1 MALTKDEA
9 LFDKGPNNK
18 PNGILEPSERQSMN
32 SLAEYL
38 NVDEVTKT
46 TNPKSGTSV
55 SSKVTK
61 LTTQTARALMETA
74 AEGADFV
81 GKFSNADVAQFIKE
95 FDAMQALQVE
105 KVVTSTAQ
113 KVTPG
118 GTTKGAV
125 DKTMESTAKIEYP
138 SFFKPAEFASDW
150 VWKKI
155 NFKDEKSLGA
165 KSLSALGQ
173 VRGLVK
179 SFNILGVSEN
189 DVRNAAKQIAMGSKT
204 IDSYRIELQKIAK
217 KEYPQFTERFDADPE
232 LTTYDIASPI
242 VKMLAKTWEVDEEE
256 VSLDNPL
263 VMSYMNYA
271 GADGKGQQPSRYDL
285 LMKAKADPKYQK
297 TQEANENARSA
308 ATGLARAFGF
318 GV

>member
-1 MALTKDEA
+1 MTT
-9 LFDKGPNNK
+9 GPNK
-18 PNGILEPSERQSMN
+18 PLADAQKVPADVQAIIDSVVANGGES
-32 SLAEYL
+32 
-38 NVDEVTKT
+38 K
-46 TNPKSGTSV
+46 NPKSGTSV
-55 SSKVTK
+55 SSKITK
-61 LTTQTARALMETA
+61 LTTQTARALMQTA

-95 FDAMQALQVE
+95 FNAMQAMQIE
-105 KVVTSTAQ
+105 KVVASTAQ

-138 SFFKPAEFASDW
+138 SFFKPSEFASDW

-165 KSLSALGQ
+165 KSLTALGE

-179 SFNILGVSEN
+179 SFELLGVSEN
-189 DVRNAAKQIAMGSKT
+189 DIRKAAKQIAMGSKT
-204 IDSYRIELQKIAK
+204 IDAYRVELQQIAK
-217 KEYPQFTERFDADPE
+217 KEYPQFAERFDADPE
-232 LTTYDIASPI
+232 LTTYGIASPI

-263 VMSYMNYA
+263 VMSYMHYA

-285 LMKAKADPKYQK
+285 LLKAKADPKYQK